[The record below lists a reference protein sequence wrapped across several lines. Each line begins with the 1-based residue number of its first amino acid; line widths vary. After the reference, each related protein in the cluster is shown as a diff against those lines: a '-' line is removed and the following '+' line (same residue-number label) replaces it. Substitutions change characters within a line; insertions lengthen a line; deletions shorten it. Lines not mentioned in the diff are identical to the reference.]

1 MQQNT
6 FGKGLPVRHSQILNI
21 LRIMKITAILL
32 TAFCLHAG
40 ANGFSQTVTI
50 TAKNAP
56 LERIFS
62 EIQQQT
68 GYGFIYRWENMQNA
82 KRVTIEV
89 NKAPLKDVLE
99 LCFKGQ
105 PLTYNVVDGTVI
117 VSLRAGGENEE
128 ERQQAL
134 IDVKGRVVN
143 DNNEPVAGASI
154 AVKGTS
160 KLTTTNEKGEFFL
173 TAIEAQSVLLVT
185 HVSFEPYEINLN
197 GRSEVAVQLKTN
209 VSELTAVAIN
219 TGYQVLKPNEVT
231 GSVSQPDKQMYNAR
245 VSTDVL
251 SKLEGITS
259 GLVFNR
265 TNRGVPSISIRGRS
279 TIFANTDPLIVVD
292 NFPYDGDINNINPN
306 DIERIDILKD
316 AAAAS
321 IWGVRAGNGV
331 IVITTKKGKFN
342 QPLKVELNTNVTFG
356 EKPDLYYDR
365 GFLKSSDFIDVE
377 IFLFGKGRYNADF
390 TSATKTPI
398 SPLVEVLQ
406 KRKLNQISAVDSA
419 IQVDALRG
427 FDVRDEL
434 LKYFYRCSIN
444 QQYAINLSG
453 GNNYIAYF
461 FSAGF
466 DKNAFSLA
474 GNEGERITLNSS
486 ATFKPIRNLE
496 VLVGVNYS
504 QTATRINNTV
514 SELSS
519 GRPPYP
525 YTRFTNDDNLPTPI
539 VKDYREIYADTV
551 GSGKLL
557 NWRYFPLDELASKD
571 NSSMLSDI
579 RTTVNFKY
587 QILGGLFAEAKYQ
600 YEKAV
605 TEGEQLN
612 SLESYSTR
620 NLINKFTR
628 INSDGTIRYNIP
640 LGGIL
645 NTKWSDLNANA
656 VRGHLSYYRGWIKG
670 KISVIAGAEIREIK
684 VNSESNVTYGY
695 DPNTVSFSQVNFDST
710 YTVLPSGS
718 SRVPNNKNFTRV
730 VDRFR
735 SYFANAAY
743 TYIDRYTLSLSG
755 RIDQSNL
762 LGVETNQKSVP
773 LWSVGAKWQL
783 SKENFFHLRWLPN
796 IQLRTTYGYNGNL
809 NKTISAYVIARF
821 MPGIMNPPPIA
832 TIQNAGNPELRWEKI
847 GIVNFGIDF
856 GFKNDVITG
865 SIDYYLKKGV
875 DIIGDAP
882 VPSSTGFSNVRG
894 NFSNISGKGYDI
906 SLIANLLNKQL
917 KWTAAVL
924 FSNTQDKVTK
934 FTGTG
939 AGVGT
944 AFVLEGRPVSIVT
957 SIPWAGLDPS
967 NGDPRGIL
975 ADTISKNY
983 GALNAILLKDQIYN
997 GPANPVYFG
1006 GLRNTFS
1013 WNGVSLSFNL
1023 SFKSGYY
1030 FKRNVL
1036 SYNSLFS
1043 EGVGH
1048 IDYNR
1053 RWQNKGDEALTD
1065 VPSLQYPLVSGRD
1078 LFYINSEAVVER
1090 GDHIRFQDISL
1101 SYAFGKSIL
1110 QKLRMNRLEAYIYAN
1125 NLGILWRANEFEIDP
1140 DYQLGYP
1147 SPRTI
1152 SFGIRAGF

>member
-427 FDVRDEL
+427 FDVRDD
-434 LKYFYRCSIN
+434 FY
-444 QQYAINLSG
+444 
-453 GNNYIAYF
+453 
-461 FSAGF
+461 
-466 DKNAFSLA
+466 
-474 GNEGERITLNSS
+474 
-486 ATFKPIRNLE
+486 
-496 VLVGVNYS
+496 
-504 QTATRINNTV
+504 
-514 SELSS
+514 
-519 GRPPYP
+519 
-525 YTRFTNDDNLPTPI
+525 
-539 VKDYREIYADTV
+539 
-551 GSGKLL
+551 
-557 NWRYFPLDELASKD
+557 
-571 NSSMLSDI
+571 
-579 RTTVNFKY
+579 
-587 QILGGLFAEAKYQ
+587 
-600 YEKAV
+600 
-605 TEGEQLN
+605 
-612 SLESYSTR
+612 
-620 NLINKFTR
+620 
-628 INSDGTIRYNIP
+628 
-640 LGGIL
+640 
-645 NTKWSDLNANA
+645 
-656 VRGHLSYYRGWIKG
+656 
-670 KISVIAGAEIREIK
+670 
-684 VNSESNVTYGY
+684 
-695 DPNTVSFSQVNFDST
+695 
-710 YTVLPSGS
+710 
-718 SRVPNNKNFTRV
+718 
-730 VDRFR
+730 
-735 SYFANAAY
+735 
-743 TYIDRYTLSLSG
+743 
-755 RIDQSNL
+755 
-762 LGVETNQKSVP
+762 
-773 LWSVGAKWQL
+773 
-783 SKENFFHLRWLPN
+783 
-796 IQLRTTYGYNGNL
+796 
-809 NKTISAYVIARF
+809 
-821 MPGIMNPPPIA
+821 
-832 TIQNAGNPELRWEKI
+832 
-847 GIVNFGIDF
+847 
-856 GFKNDVITG
+856 
-865 SIDYYLKKGV
+865 
-875 DIIGDAP
+875 
-882 VPSSTGFSNVRG
+882 
-894 NFSNISGKGYDI
+894 
-906 SLIANLLNKQL
+906 
-917 KWTAAVL
+917 
-924 FSNTQDKVTK
+924 
-934 FTGTG
+934 
-939 AGVGT
+939 
-944 AFVLEGRPVSIVT
+944 
-957 SIPWAGLDPS
+957 
-967 NGDPRGIL
+967 
-975 ADTISKNY
+975 
-983 GALNAILLKDQIYN
+983 
-997 GPANPVYFG
+997 
-1006 GLRNTFS
+1006 
-1013 WNGVSLSFNL
+1013 
-1023 SFKSGYY
+1023 
-1030 FKRNVL
+1030 
-1036 SYNSLFS
+1036 
-1043 EGVGH
+1043 
-1048 IDYNR
+1048 
-1053 RWQNKGDEALTD
+1053 
-1065 VPSLQYPLVSGRD
+1065 
-1078 LFYINSEAVVER
+1078 
-1090 GDHIRFQDISL
+1090 
-1101 SYAFGKSIL
+1101 
-1110 QKLRMNRLEAYIYAN
+1110 
-1125 NLGILWRANEFEIDP
+1125 
-1140 DYQLGYP
+1140 
-1147 SPRTI
+1147 
-1152 SFGIRAGF
+1152 